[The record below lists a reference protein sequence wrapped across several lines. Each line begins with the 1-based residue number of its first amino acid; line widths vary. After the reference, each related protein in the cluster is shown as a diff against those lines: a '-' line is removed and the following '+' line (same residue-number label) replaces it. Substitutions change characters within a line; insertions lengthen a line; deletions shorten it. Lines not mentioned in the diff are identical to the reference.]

1 MWGYILGLYFLSLIY
16 LSFFIRIT
24 LYGLLQLHNK
34 SWNQEVLVLPLYI
47 SFAKLFLSSL
57 GPLNFHAKFRTRLSI
72 SAQNLLG
79 ISLNHTPIWREST
92 FFFFFPGHTCGI
104 RKFPGPGIKSELQLH
119 SGHNAGSLS
128 YCALPGTET
137 MLLQRQCRVL
147 NPLCHSGNSE
157 NQHLN
162 SIPIHGR
169 SVSHFF

>member
-79 ISLNHTPIWREST
+79 ISLNHTSIWREST
-92 FFFFFPGHTCGI
+92 FFFLSWPHLRHKEVPGARHQIWAAAAQRPQRWILILLCPA
-104 RKFPGPGIKSELQLH
+104 RDW
-119 SGHNAGSLS
+119 NYA
-128 YCALPGTET
+128 AAET
-137 MLLQRQCRVL
+137 MPGSQPAVPQWQLWE
-147 NPLCHSGNSE
+147 STS
-157 NQHLN
+157 
-162 SIPIHGR
+162 
-169 SVSHFF
+169 